1 MSRSKKLCPHIH
13 IPIQSGDNDI
23 LRSMRRKYTRQ
34 DYIRLV
40 AELKR
45 ACPGI
50 ALTTD
55 VLIGFPGEQERHF
68 RNTMD
73 LVEKIVPLRTHIF
86 PFSPRPG
93 TQAYDLKGQPPDAA
107 VKDRVD
113 RIQRV
118 AAACA
123 ASYQKRFMS
132 RVMPVLIESR
142 SKGRPDTWEGYT
154 DNYLKVMCVSSRA
167 SRNTLIPLRLKILS
181 GDKIL
186 GVLP

>member
-1 MSRSKKLCPHIH
+1 
-13 IPIQSGDNDI
+13 
-23 LRSMRRKYTRQ
+23 
-34 DYIRLV
+34 
-40 AELKR
+40 KR

-93 TQAYDLKGQPPDAA
+93 TRAYDLKGQPPVDV
-107 VKDRVD
+107 VKNRFD

-118 AAACA
+118 AAACT
-123 ASYQKRFMS
+123 ASYQKRFMG

-142 SKGRPDTWEGYT
+142 AKGRSGTWEGYT

-167 SRNTLIPLRLKILS
+167 SRNRLIPLRLKRLS